1 MSIRLSNKHG
11 LNPSINVCFFCG
23 KDKELILNGRLEGDA
38 KAPHRVV
45 ANYTPCP
52 ECEEKMKLGVTVI
65 EVTTRDTGALPIQR
79 GAWPTGRW
87 CVISHEDAAR
97 LFKGITNTKVLLE
110 DVLYNKLV
118 EGGNKNDERTNAV
131 TR

>member
-23 KDKELILNGRLEGDA
+23 KDKELILNGRLKGDA

-87 CVISHEDAAR
+87 CVISYEAAAR
-97 LFKGITNTKVLLE
+97 LFKGINNTTVLLE

>member
-23 KDKELILNGRLEGDA
+23 KDKELILNGRLKGDA

-45 ANYTPCP
+45 ANYIPCP

-87 CVISHEDAAR
+87 CVISHEAAAR
-97 LFKGITNTKVLLE
+97 LFKGINNTKVLLE